1 MSRLQLFVVV
11 APGLEQLAAAELGE
25 LGVPASRIRV
35 RHGGLD
41 VQATNRQ
48 LYAVHR
54 WCRIPTRVL
63 LRVATGT
70 ARRWDELQELVR
82 SVAWDAYVPSGQPV
96 ELHVASKGSALYH
109 EGAIAERVLAA
120 LARPAASERPDRQE
134 HGVPAAPAI
143 HVRLDHDR
151 VLLSVDASGDLLHR
165 RGWRVS
171 SHRSPLRTTLAAAM
185 VRASGWDGTVPLI
198 DPMCGS
204 GTIPIEAAL
213 ERSGRPI
220 ERDFAFLRW
229 PSFEP
234 GTWASVRGT
243 GRPDLLT
250 APVLAADRDA
260 GAIASCR
267 EHVEAAD
274 LGDRVTVEQAA
285 LTAQHWPDQPGVVIV
300 NPPYGRRVGGRDLRD
315 LYASL
320 GRRVTDGGHRL
331 VLLANDPRLVA
342 ATGVELT
349 EAFATSNGG
358 IDVRCHVSR

>member
-1 MSRLQLFVVV
+1 VSRLQLFVVV
-11 APGLEQLAAAELGE
+11 APGLESLAAAELGE
-25 LGVPASRIRV
+25 LGIPASRVRT

-41 VQATNRQ
+41 VQATTRQ

-70 ARRWDELQELVR
+70 ARRWDELQDLVR
-82 SVAWDAYVPSGQPV
+82 SVTWDAFVEPGEPV
-96 ELHVASKGSALYH
+96 ELHVTSRGSALYH
-109 EGAIAERVLAA
+109 EGAIAERVLVA
-120 LARPAASERPDRQE
+120 LARPTATERADGAAVAQA
-134 HGVPAAPAI
+134 V

-151 VLLSVDASGDLLHR
+151 VVLSVDASGDLLHR
-165 RGWRVS
+165 RGWRVA

-213 ERSGRPI
+213 VRSGQPI
-220 ERDFAFLRW
+220 ERDFAFARW

-234 GTWASVRGT
+234 GTWASVRGA
-243 GRPDLLT
+243 GRPDLLR

-260 GAIASCR
+260 GAVASCR
-267 EHVEAAD
+267 EHVEATGLA
-274 LGDRVTVEQAA
+274 DRVTVEQAP
-285 LTAQHWPDQPGVVIV
+285 LTAQHWPDRPGVVIV

-320 GRRVTDGGHRL
+320 GKRVTDGGHRL

-342 ATGVELT
+342 ATGVDVR

-358 IDVRCHVSR
+358 IEVRCHLGV